1 MPVAGYGSNR
11 HGGNGSDTG
20 EASGRGGDN
29 AENAPSAPQ
38 FGAATASSNSFAI
51 DEEETVAQ
59 SAVQPGT
66 SLDDREDRSGEN
78 QNDADQD
85 ASDQGAGQNVIR
97 AFWFAVPEPR
107 EAVDATTGMP
117 VFTIY
122 PGDWFLG
129 LEDNGSWFKV
139 RDSDGREGLLRNTEG
154 VQRG

>member
-1 MPVAGYGSNR
+1 MIA
-11 HGGNGSDTG
+11 G
-20 EASGRGGDN
+20 EA
-29 AENAPSAPQ
+29 
-38 FGAATASSNSFAI
+38 
-51 DEEETVAQ
+51 TVKQ
-59 SAVQPGT
+59 SAVQ
-66 SLDDREDRSGEN
+66 SDRRTGDGRSGANPAEAGRSAGDRSESDRAGG
-78 QNDADQD
+78 DVDRSDKTGQD
-85 ASDQGAGQNVIR
+85 ANGNATANSNGDATGNGTGTGNGQKIIQ

-139 RDSDGREGLLRNTEG
+139 RDADGKEGLLRNTDG